1 MTEKDERPG
10 GETEPTP
17 KPGKP
22 EKPPGE
28 APPPRFV
35 WVTQGA
41 QKAPKPKEEE
51 PPPAKKED

>member
-1 MTEKDERPG
+1 MAEKDEHPG
-10 GETEPTP
+10 GEAEPTP
-17 KPGKP
+17 TPREP

-41 QKAPKPKEEE
+41 QKAPKPSEEE
-51 PPPAKKED
+51 PPAKKED